1 MTTAANRILAV
12 LALVLAG
19 VALPVPGQEPGHA
32 GEPASTD
39 SKRFS
44 FGFLAG
50 VNHTPSEERSRYREG
65 QVVYA
70 DGRTVEGRTRFSW
83 NQPEGWLVGGFV
95 ELDLGARFSVQAGLS
110 YVHAYMWDSTVD
122 APLEVHWLG
131 SLTFRNYRDSLQL
144 PVTLNYRL
152 GSAKWRPVIGAGP
165 AFRSQLNS
173 SRYGAVAL
181 FGVEGRMGRRWT
193 IAPQVRYFR
202 WAPGDVYILG
212 GPRNRVQ
219 ALVVVSF

>member
-1 MTTAANRILAV
+1 MTTAANRILAI

-19 VALPVPGQEPGHA
+19 VELPVPGQEPGHA
-32 GEPASTD
+32 SERTDTD

-50 VNHTPSEERSRYREG
+50 VNHTPIEERSRYQER
-65 QVVYA
+65 QVIYA
-70 DGRTVEGRTRFSW
+70 DGRTAEGQTIFWW
-83 NQPEGWLVGGFV
+83 NQPQGWLVGGFV
-95 ELDLGARFSVQAGLS
+95 ELELGARFSVQAGLS
-110 YVHAYMWDSTVD
+110 YVHAYAWESTVD
-122 APLEVHWLG
+122 APLDVPWLG
-131 SLTFRNYRDSLQL
+131 SLTFRYRRASLQL

-152 GSAKWRPVIGAGP
+152 GSAKWRPVIGVGP
-165 AFRSQLNS
+165 AFRSQLSS

-181 FGVEGRMGRRWT
+181 FGVEGRMSRRWT

-202 WAPGDVYILG
+202 WARSAYILG

>member
-1 MTTAANRILAV
+1 MTAIAQRILAA
-12 LALVLAG
+12 LALGLVV
-19 VALPVPGQEPGHA
+19 VALPVPGLDPPSRA
-32 GEPASTD
+32 GERTGTD
-39 SKRFS
+39 SKLFS

-50 VNHTPSEERSRYREG
+50 VNHTPIQVQSRYQEG
-65 QVVYA
+65 QTLVW
-70 DGRTVEGRTRFSW
+70 W
-83 NQPEGWLVGGFV
+83 NQPEGWLVGGFL

-110 YVHAYMWDSTVD
+110 YVHAYIWKSTVD
-122 APLEVHWLG
+122 QPLDVPWLG
-131 SLTFRNYRDSLQL
+131 SHPRRYYRDSLQL

-165 AFRSQLNS
+165 AFRSQLS
-173 SRYGAVAL
+173 SGRYGAVAL
-181 FGVEGRMGRRWT
+181 FGVEGRMGRGWT

-202 WAPGDVYILG
+202 WAPLRGDGFRYLS